1 MTIDELTR
9 NRSAWL
15 RADMPM
21 SEIVISSRIRLARN
35 VAGFPFLAKADTVQR
50 REIYRLLRDSID
62 RANVAEDLTFIDLEN
77 VEEVDRQV
85 LVERHLIS
93 KQHAESDGSRAVA
106 FSPEET
112 VSLMINEEDHLRMQ
126 VLRSGLQM
134 DECWNVISRIDNSI
148 EEFIDFA
155 FHTRFGYLT
164 ACPTNVGTGIRVSAM
179 LHLPALKLT
188 GEMDRAFRAAK
199 DMHLAIRGLHGE
211 GTEASG
217 DIYQISNQT
226 TLGKSE
232 EEIISE
238 FKHLI
243 IPKLVEYEK
252 RARQA
257 LISERSVALDD
268 KIWRAYGILVHA
280 RAISTEEALHL
291 ISHVR
296 MGVSL
301 GRVDSIKLETLNDL
315 FLMIQPA
322 HLQKIARKRLSGEE
336 RSIARADLIRKRLN
350 GASSN

>member
-15 RADMPM
+15 RADMPLAD
-21 SEIVISSRIRLARN
+21 IVISSRIRLARN
-35 VAGFPFLAKADTVQR
+35 VAGFPFLTKADNVQR
-50 REIYRLLRDSID
+50 REIYRLLRESMDQ
-62 RANVAEDLTFIDLEN
+62 AHVADDLTYIDLEML
-77 VEEVDRQV
+77 EETDRQV

-93 KQHAESDGSRAVA
+93 KQHAEAEGSRAVA

-126 VLRSGLQM
+126 VLRSGLQL
-134 DECWNVISRIDNSI
+134 DACWEVMSRIDNDI
-148 EEFIDFA
+148 EKYIDFA
-155 FHTRFGYLT
+155 YHSRFGYLT

-211 GTEASG
+211 GTEATG
-217 DIYQISNQT
+217 DLYQISNQT

-232 EEIISE
+232 EETISE

-243 IPKLVEYEK
+243 IPKVVEYEN

-257 LISERSVALDD
+257 LLRERPTALDD
-268 KIWRAYGILVHA
+268 KVWRAYGVLMNA
-280 RAISTEEALHL
+280 RTVSTEEALFL

-301 GRVDSIKLETLNDL
+301 GRIEKIKLETLNDL

-322 HLQKIARKRLSGEE
+322 HLQKLAGRRLGGED
-336 RSIARADLIRKRLN
+336 RSIARADLIRKRL
-350 GASSN
+350 SNINPN